1 MRSQTVLT
9 GGGVVVAAF
18 LLATNPVVAD
28 AARLITG
35 ADIKDGSVTGVDLK
49 DVSVKGIDI
58 KDGSLASKD
67 LSAAARSDL
76 SGTTGACGA
85 GQELRW
91 LQVALTADGG
101 EVDRT
106 LRIGRCFA
114 AGEQIMGDG
123 AVQWGEE
130 CDTGGAG
137 QGCSFTG
144 ELEGT
149 PGVDF
154 FPDGGLTYVP

>member
-49 DVSVKGIDI
+49 DDSVKGVDI

-67 LSAAARSDL
+67 LSVAAKADL
-76 SGTTGACGA
+76 AGTAGACGA

-91 LQVALTADGG
+91 LQVALTADGA

-114 AGEQIMGDG
+114 TGDPVMGDG
-123 AVQWGEE
+123 AVQWGED
-130 CDTGGAG
+130 CDNGGAA
-137 QGCSFTG
+137 QGCSALG